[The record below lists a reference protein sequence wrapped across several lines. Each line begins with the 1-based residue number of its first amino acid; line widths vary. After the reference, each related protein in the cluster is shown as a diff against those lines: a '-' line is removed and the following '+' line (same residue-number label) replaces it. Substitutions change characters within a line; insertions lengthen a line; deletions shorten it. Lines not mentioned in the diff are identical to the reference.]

1 VAPEYHWLK
10 YPVRDG
16 GGATVIPA
24 IAGEALVAGEVVYIS
39 GNKILSKADR
49 TDLNKIY
56 AIGVVLANALPGGA
70 VEAQTTGVVPVLF
83 VPGLSLTAGDPV
95 YLDSD
100 GRATNVQPNTP
111 GEALVEIGE
120 IFDASGYMP
129 VGNNY
134 ATIAV
139 EVEEPVII
147 S

>member
-1 VAPEYHWLK
+1 M
-10 YPVRDG
+10 
-16 GGATVIPA
+16 IPA
-24 IAGEALVAGEVVYIS
+24 IAGEALAAGEVVYIS
-39 GNKILSKADR
+39 GNQTFSKADR
-49 TDLNKIY
+49 ANLLKIF
-56 AIGVVLANALPGGA
+56 AIGVALANAAPGGF

-83 VPGLSLTAGDPV
+83 DPGLTLSAGDPV
-95 YLDSD
+95 YLSQD
-100 GRATNVQPNTP
+100 GRATNIPTGTP

-120 IFDASGYMP
+120 IFNASGYQP